1 MRTTF
6 FTTAHTLDTVSYI
19 QDPYELELLEQ
30 CLKDDRKAQRA
41 LYDKYKDAMYTRL
54 YRMLGDE
61 EQAADALQE
70 AFVDIFRKLS
80 SYEKRSSLGAWI
92 KIIVIRKGLARQKK
106 KPLFFDTLDNVPDDD
121 QKIEWDE
128 NLTGE
133 YLEKGIRQL
142 PDGYRNV
149 FLLTEV
155 EGYTHREAAE
165 LMNISEGTSKS
176 QLFKAKKLLR
186 VKLKELMS

>member
-1 MRTTF
+1 VRTTF

>member
-106 KPLFFDTLDNVPDDD
+106 KPLFFDTLDNVPDND